1 MLVWWLTV
9 DFSDVV
15 VVFVDR
21 QIVNVDRREN
31 VDIVVVS
38 FSDVQLST
46 ASLVKVVEQASM
58 L

>member
-1 MLVWWLTV
+1 MIVWLLTV

-15 VVFVDR
+15 LVFVDR
-21 QIVNVDRREN
+21 QIVNVDGREN
-31 VDIVVVS
+31 VDIFVVS
-38 FSDVQLST
+38 SSDVQLST